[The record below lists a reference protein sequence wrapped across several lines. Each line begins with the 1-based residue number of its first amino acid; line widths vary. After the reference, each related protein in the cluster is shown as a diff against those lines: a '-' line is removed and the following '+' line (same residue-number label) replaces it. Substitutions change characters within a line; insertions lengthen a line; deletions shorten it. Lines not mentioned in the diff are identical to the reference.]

1 MTERKHSS
9 RRSPH
14 PEGGAIYAAK
24 RLKRFKLDPGS
35 MFTDVN
41 YVRDLRKASGGETLI
56 GKAEPFRNR
65 KFITLSVYRPD
76 SICPEYQLLL

>member
-1 MTERKHSS
+1 
-9 RRSPH
+9 
-14 PEGGAIYAAK
+14 
-24 RLKRFKLDPGS
+24 